1 MSKSNNQ
8 FFTEVY
14 CKNCTEEIIVVG
26 SLNPNLTLTTG
37 AGNTL
42 ALNPVEV
49 GSVLTT
55 EGHKKDIKFDI
66 KCPKCDTFENY
77 QSLI

>member
-1 MSKSNNQ
+1 MSETNNQ
-8 FFTEVY
+8 FFTKVY

-26 SLNPNLTLTTG
+26 SLNPTLTLTTG
-37 AGNTL
+37 AGNAL
-42 ALNPVEV
+42 ALNSVVV

-55 EGHKKDIKFDI
+55 EGNKKDINFDMQ
-66 KCPKCDTFENY
+66 CPECDTFENY